1 MSPLDTPAV
10 PAPTLA
16 AAARPRGAEGRL
28 WMGWR
33 DQAGTTRLSALEQQ
47 TPYRLF
53 RPRVPADEPPLAV
66 LANVSGGIVG
76 GDRLDLCLTL
86 DEGAGLTV
94 TGQAAEKVY
103 RAGGRTARLSARI
116 ALAAGA
122 RLDWLPQGTILFDD
136 VRLQRTTEIEL
147 APDARLLFG
156 ECLVF
161 GRRHMGE
168 QLRQGLVDDRL
179 TVSIEG
185 RTLLVDRF
193 RLEDPPALLA
203 DPFGL
208 DGADAAALAVIQGP
222 EPEALLEAVR
232 AAQQAA
238 AEGAAG
244 GMESLRW
251 GATRRGPLL
260 LARWL
265 GRDAAVLRRALGRFW
280 QAVRA
285 PVCGFPPRLP
295 AIWAI

>member
-16 AAARPRGAEGRL
+16 VAPPPRGAKGRL
-28 WMGWR
+28 SMTWR
-33 DQAGTTRLSALEQQ
+33 RQGATTRLSALEQQ

-53 RPRVPADEPPLAV
+53 RPRVPAGEPPLAV

-76 GDRLDLCLTL
+76 GDHLTL
-86 DEGAGLTV
+86 RLSLGEGAGLTV

-103 RAGGRTARLSARI
+103 RAGGRTARLRGRI

-136 VRLQRTTEIEL
+136 VRLQRTTELEL
-147 APDARLLFG
+147 AAETRLLFG

-168 QLRQGLVDDRL
+168 RLRHGLVDDRL
-179 TVSIEG
+179 TVTLEG
-185 RTLLVDRF
+185 RPLLVDRF
-193 RLEDPPALLA
+193 RLEDPPGLLA

-208 DGADAAALAVIQGP
+208 DGAEAAALAVIHGP
-222 EPEALLEAVR
+222 DPEGLLPAVR
-232 AAQQAA
+232 ALQQAA
-238 AEGAAG
+238 GEGAA
-244 GMESLRW
+244 ELRW

-265 GRDAAVLRRALGRFW
+265 GRDAAALRRALGRFW
-280 QAVRA
+280 QAARA
-285 PVCGFPPRLP
+285 LVCGFPAQLP
-295 AIWAI
+295 PIWAI

>member
-1 MSPLDTPAV
+1 MSPLDTPAL
-10 PAPTLA
+10 PARTLA
-16 AAARPRGAEGRL
+16 AMPPPRGAEGRL

-33 DQAGTTRLSALEQQ
+33 DQGGTTRLSTLEQQ

-86 DEGAGLTV
+86 DEGAALTV

-103 RAGGRTARLSARI
+103 RAGGRTARLSTRI

-136 VRLQRTTEIEL
+136 VRLQRATEIEL

-168 QLRQGLVDDRL
+168 RLRQGLVDDRL
-179 TVSIEG
+179 TVSVEG

-208 DGADAAALAVIQGP
+208 DGAEAAALAVIQGP
-222 EPEALLEAVR
+222 EPETLLEAVR

-238 AEGAAG
+238 AEG
-244 GMESLRW
+244 MEGLRW

-280 QAVRA
+280 QAARA
-285 PVCGFPPRLP
+285 LSCGFPPRLP